1 MFSSPF
7 FPPSYVVKQEEKGL
21 LAGSNAYK
29 CCMQQMQIKLT
40 FEHSK
45 QIKSD
50 VLTPVNC
57 AVLPQ
62 TALHYVM

>member
-7 FPPSYVVKQEEKGL
+7 FPPFSVVKQEAKGL
-21 LAGSNAYK
+21 LTGSNAYN

-50 VLTPVNC
+50 ELTAVNC
-57 AVLPQ
+57 AIPLQ
-62 TALHYVM
+62 TALHNVM